1 MPSAANM
8 FNSISQV
15 ISPLAL
21 RLIPYF
27 VFNHPVRGQL
37 VGPYRNISP
46 PLQQL
51 CLNMVA
57 TLLACGR
64 HCGAGA
70 SEGCDNLFRAVNSA
84 VADTAEKEHWI
95 QMYMYMGISPLP

>member
-1 MPSAANM
+1 MPSIAKIV
-8 FNSISQV
+8 SPISQV

-27 VFNHPVRGQL
+27 TFNHPVRGQL
-37 VGPYRNISP
+37 FGPYRNISP

-51 CLNMVA
+51 CLEMVA

-64 HCGAGA
+64 HCGIGVSKDCDSLFKAINSTIAG
-70 SEGCDNLFRAVNSA
+70 
-84 VADTAEKEHWI
+84 TPKKEYWVHL
-95 QMYMYMGISPLP
+95 YMGVS